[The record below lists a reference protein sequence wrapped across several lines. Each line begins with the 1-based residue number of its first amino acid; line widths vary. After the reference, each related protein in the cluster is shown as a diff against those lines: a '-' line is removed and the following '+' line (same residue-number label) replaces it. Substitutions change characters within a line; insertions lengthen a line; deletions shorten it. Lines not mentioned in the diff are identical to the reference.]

1 MEDINLTPL
10 LPGFEIFEN
19 ITLISFNPQAVG
31 MAVARSEGFEI
42 DSRGHFTA
50 NEIQNATN
58 VKFGSL
64 GLIFNFNFY
73 HKLFS
78 SLKITYS

>member
-50 NEIQNATN
+50 NRIQNVTN
-58 VKFGSL
+58 VKFRAL
-64 GLIFNFNFY
+64 AYIFHSKFDD
-73 HKLFS
+73 KLFS
-78 SLKITYS
+78 SLKVT